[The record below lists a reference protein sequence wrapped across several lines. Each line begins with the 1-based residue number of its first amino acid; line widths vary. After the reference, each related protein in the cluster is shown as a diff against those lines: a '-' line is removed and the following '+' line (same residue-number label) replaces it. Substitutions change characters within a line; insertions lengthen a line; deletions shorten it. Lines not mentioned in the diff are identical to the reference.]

1 MYNPWVYNVGAGDI
15 WLGLTTPA
23 MVLPVSR
30 VVAHGFAA
38 SSQVVMYRPKS
49 VTFAHCGGVVQGARN
64 KEHVEGGGGMEAGQ
78 YRPSAM
84 CVGRCMS
91 NDKVWMCNT

>member
-1 MYNPWVYNVGAGDI
+1 
-15 WLGLTTPA
+15 
-23 MVLPVSR
+23 MVSLQ
-30 VVAHGFAA
+30 AAKQA
-38 SSQVVMYRPKS
+38 SSQSPK
-49 VTFAHCGGVVQGARN
+49 VAHCEGVVQGTRC

-91 NDKVWMCNT
+91 NDKVWICNTRQYLRSWHAEGSHSTWIAIM